1 MKKLYFFA
9 LAAFVAM
16 MGLTACGDDN
26 DQLTDSRLTHYVV
39 LELQGNSTEEV
50 ILGSSYTDAGCK
62 ATLDG
67 VDVSSQIKVDGLDEI
82 DVNTP
87 GLYYI
92 TYTATNADGFVSSV
106 TRTVAVFDPTITAD
120 ISGKYLTQE
129 GTYLDTGS
137 RKIALVGYK
146 VNIKKVVPGVF
157 YIDEMLA
164 GMWSQR
170 AGYGANYGLQG
181 YLQLTADNKLHDLGV
196 MVPGWED
203 TYDEIS
209 DIIYNP
215 ENEEITYSLVYAGYD
230 FNVIL
235 KKSK

>member
-62 ATLDG
+62 GTLDG

-92 TYTATNADGFVSSV
+92 TYTATNADGFPSSV
-106 TRTVAVFDPTITAD
+106 TRTVAVFDPTVTAD

-157 YIDEMLA
+157 SIDEMLA

-170 AGYGANYGLQG
+170 AGYGANYGMHG
-181 YLQLTADNKLHDLGV
+181 YLQLTPDNTIHIISGE
-196 MVPGWED
+196 VPGWGD
-203 TYDEIS
+203 TYDEIE
-209 DIIYNP
+209 DGAWNP
-215 ENEEITYSLVYAGYD
+215 ETGEITYGMVYAGYY
-230 FNVIL
+230 FLSLIHI
-235 KKSK
+235 